1 MYKETFSS
9 WLPKQASAMSG
20 ALTSYV
26 ESQYPSLQARYEAGL
41 PRLTGYPTREEARA
55 EAARREAGFK
65 GWLTGQT
72 PGIYQEYMGQRPT
85 ERGERPYMYAPATR
99 EVGW

>member
-1 MYKETFSS
+1 
-9 WLPKQASAMSG
+9 
-20 ALTSYV
+20 
-26 ESQYPSLQARYEAGL
+26 LQARYEAGL

-72 PGIYQEYMGQRPT
+72 PGIYQEYMGQRPAA
-85 ERGERPYMYAPATR
+85 RGERLYMQSPRTR
-99 EVGW
+99 TANW